1 MRAWHN
7 RTGSTYAMP
16 GTIIKTGLLALALG
30 VSSLAAAA
38 DFNYNYVEGGFGE
51 IDDGEVLF
59 VNGAHDIAPNV
70 GLVGGLFMGD
80 MDPGFDV
87 TGIEFGA
94 QYHQLLKSNLSF
106 NAGLKLLY
114 VEVDGGN
121 GWGNGWGNNWDRDD
135 TGLIANA
142 GLRFRVQPNVELEG
156 DLKLSSND
164 ALTDDG
170 LGAQAAVRFHID
182 PRFSVA
188 GGLAIDTEL
197 DGLFVSLRYE
207 M

>member
-1 MRAWHN
+1 
-7 RTGSTYAMP
+7 MP

-80 MDPGFDV
+80 VDPGFDV

-106 NAGLKLLY
+106 NAGLKLLHIE
-114 VEVDGGN
+114 VEGDFWHPVWGRSSFDG
-121 GWGNGWGNNWDRDD
+121 DD

-142 GLRFRVQPNVELEG
+142 GLRFRVQPKVELEG

-164 ALTDDG
+164 MIDDG
-170 LGAQAAVRFHID
+170 LGAQAAVRFYID